1 MKKFKV
7 TIINGEGREVPKYV
21 DAKDSKEAID
31 IVCEKYNVGYEN
43 VVDFKELE
51 A

>member
-7 TIINGEGREVPKYV
+7 TIINDEGRKVPKYV
-21 DAKDSKEAID
+21 DANTSKEAID
-31 IVCEKYNVGYEN
+31 KVCEEFNVGYES

-51 A
+51 G